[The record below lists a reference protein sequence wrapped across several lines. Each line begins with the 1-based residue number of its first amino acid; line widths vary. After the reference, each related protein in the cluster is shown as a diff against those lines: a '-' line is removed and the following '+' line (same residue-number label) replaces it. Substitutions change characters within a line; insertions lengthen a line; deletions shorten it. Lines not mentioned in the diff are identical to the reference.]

1 MYTLV
6 YAEEVE
12 SDLKAI
18 FNYIAEDSSARASAY
33 LGKIENC
40 ILQLQDFPEIGHLC
54 RYHELK
60 NLGIRILPFEDY
72 LIFYTISKKQQTV
85 NIVRVIHGS
94 VNYRKIF

>member
-72 LIFYTISKKQQTV
+72 LIFYTIS
-85 NIVRVIHGS
+85 
-94 VNYRKIF
+94 

>member
-94 VNYRKIF
+94 VNYRRLF